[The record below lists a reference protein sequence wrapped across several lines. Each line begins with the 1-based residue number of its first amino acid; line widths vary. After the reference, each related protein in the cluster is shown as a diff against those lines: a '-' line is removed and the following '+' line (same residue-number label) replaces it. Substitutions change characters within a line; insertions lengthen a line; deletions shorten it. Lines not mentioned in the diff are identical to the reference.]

1 MSQFLS
7 SAHAQALENVAQW
20 IKIHAGQRTPT
31 INDVARLS
39 GVSKRTV
46 SRIIN
51 NSSQVKAETSVI
63 VRDVIKAI
71 GFLPN
76 PQARGLAFRHS
87 FLIGLIYDNPNP
99 QYLATIQEGI
109 LNALADTEFE
119 LAILRCDRSDPEYRN
134 RVLSFVLKQKLFGII
149 LTPSVSEDEQLANML
164 KEKSCN
170 YLRIAAVELD
180 DIENMI
186 VSNDRDGA
194 REATDYLIKNGHTKI
209 AHVTGRDGFLSTR
222 ERLSGYKAAL
232 NAAGL
237 DCLPEYLIEGD
248 YTFESGCE
256 AALKLIGFSNRPTA
270 VFAANDEMAAG
281 ILQVFSAEGV
291 NVPKDISIVGYDD
304 FKIAT
309 SVFPKL
315 TTMRSPSLE
324 IGSMAVWNII
334 AESNS
339 KKNDSV
345 RLRNTYKP
353 SLIIRDTVAKPR
365 ALSSNKEQ

>member
-1 MSQFLS
+1 MSQFVS
-7 SAHAQALENVAQW
+7 SAHAQALESVALW
-20 IKIHAGQRTPT
+20 IENHAGQRTPT

-46 SRIIN
+46 SRVIN
-51 NSSQVKAETSVI
+51 NSVQVKAETSAI
-63 VRDVIKAI
+63 VQDVIKAL
-71 GFLPN
+71 GYLPD

-134 RVLSFVLKQKLFGII
+134 RVLRFVLKQKLYGII

-170 YLRIAAVELD
+170 YLRIAAIQLD
-180 DIENMI
+180 DIKNMI
-186 VSNDRDGA
+186 VSNDGDGA

-222 ERLSGYKAAL
+222 ERLAGYQRAID
-232 NAAGL
+232 AAGL

-248 YTFESGCE
+248 YTFESGCV
-256 AALKLIGFSNRPTA
+256 AGQKLINLSNRPTS

-281 ILQVFSAEGV
+281 ILQVFSAEGI
-291 NVPKDISIVGYDD
+291 NVPEDFSIVGYDD
-304 FKIAT
+304 FKIAS

-339 KKNDSV
+339 MKNNSI
-345 RLRNTYKP
+345 RLKNTYKP
-353 SLIIRDTVAKPR
+353 SLIIRDTVAQPR
-365 ALSSNKEQ
+365 LLSSD